1 MNTSKMTN
9 AQLRAMLDELTAHVA
24 EMREAQANADATPT
38 PKRQANVM
46 EDATPA
52 GKIQARLQA
61 KHSKPIDASKPRMVN
76 PAKALDRGI
85 RVNGERVTGRTFAVW
100 HIDGNA
106 KNRDSKR
113 ASVDGGSFL
122 AITRDGL
129 TAEDAK
135 ALANAWVSI
144 APKARKGATVTTCE
158 DAWVVAKA

>member
-1 MNTSKMTN
+1 MSDYAKMTK
-9 AQLRAMLDELTAHVA
+9 ADLIALLASLETAPTAKAPRVA
-24 EMREAQANADATPT
+24 KAP
-38 PKRQANVM
+38 V
-46 EDATPA
+46 
-52 GKIQARLQA
+52 
-61 KHSKPIDASKPRMVN
+61 DASKPRLVN

-122 AITRDGL
+122 AITREGL
-129 TAEDAK
+129 TADDAK
-135 ALANAWVSI
+135 ALAEAWVKAS
-144 APKARKGATVTTCE
+144 PKARKGATVTTCD

>member
-1 MNTSKMTN
+1 MSDYTKMTK
-9 AQLRAMLDELTAHVA
+9 ADLIALLASLETAPTAKAPRVA
-24 EMREAQANADATPT
+24 KAP
-38 PKRQANVM
+38 V
-46 EDATPA
+46 
-52 GKIQARLQA
+52 
-61 KHSKPIDASKPRMVN
+61 DASKPRLVN

-113 ASVDGGSFL
+113 ASIDGGSFL

-129 TAEDAK
+129 TADDAK
-135 ALANAWVSI
+135 ALAEAWVKAS
-144 APKARKGATVTTCE
+144 PKARKGATVTTLE

>member
-1 MNTSKMTN
+1 MKITDMSHEDLI
-9 AQLRAMLDELTAHVA
+9 AFVQAMLDASGNVDDANAHVA
-24 EMREAQANADATPT
+24 THKATTARNRAVARDAKATPKAT
-38 PKRQANVM
+38 PKPKV
-46 EDATPA
+46 
-52 GKIQARLQA
+52 
-61 KHSKPIDASKPRMVN
+61 DASKPRMVN

-129 TAEDAK
+129 TADDAK
-135 ALANAWVSI
+135 ALAEAWVKAS
-144 APKARKGATVTTCE
+144 PKARKGATVTTCE